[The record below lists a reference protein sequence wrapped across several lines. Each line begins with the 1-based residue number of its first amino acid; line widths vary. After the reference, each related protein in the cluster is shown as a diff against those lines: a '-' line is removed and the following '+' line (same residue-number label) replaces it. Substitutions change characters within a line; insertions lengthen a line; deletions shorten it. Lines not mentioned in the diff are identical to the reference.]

1 MLPLKN
7 RSKRLF
13 FTKICIYFFYKL
25 KWLWSLFVLIFKG
38 TSSRQYRLGV
48 IHIDQAGILMANP
61 GLWFRGPA
69 GGNQLL
75 VVRRRRLLAE
85 KKKDIFTRATTKI
98 FGAKNRAR
106 HACSSNPCL
115 LSRNKPNHY
124 SLKSMIIR
132 ALSCRTLLWLSIAL
146 PSVKWA
152 SPQNLKYMRA
162 HGHDGQHSHDDH
174 RLRQEREQRT
184 SPPPLADGTG
194 GSATGFNFVQ
204 RYQVEGL
211 EETPL
216 DEDDETKRVRWL
228 PRSDSATGGLNVGE
242 GRTTPVVTSNAIKL
256 LGDAV
261 SVPPETRR
269 LLFDLGANKWETS
282 LDWLLGQ
289 YPVRFDACY
298 AWEMS
303 RQLSPRLP
311 SARAWK
317 GRGNGFRLPGVME
330 VFNAKAAPQFAQCGD
345 TGNCKKRE
353 LRRELRGCHDA
364 DLRHCRSF
372 DVGRF
377 ILARARPEDYVVVKV
392 DVEGFEYKLLDH
404 WQALGVDRLIDEIF
418 VEFHFATDNPK
429 LTKSSW
435 NERATRSYGKDRPMT
450 KDNATAYFD
459 RWRSLVPAFH
469 AWP

>member
-1 MLPLKN
+1 
-7 RSKRLF
+7 
-13 FTKICIYFFYKL
+13 
-25 KWLWSLFVLIFKG
+25 
-38 TSSRQYRLGV
+38 
-48 IHIDQAGILMANP
+48 
-61 GLWFRGPA
+61 
-69 GGNQLL
+69 
-75 VVRRRRLLAE
+75 
-85 KKKDIFTRATTKI
+85 
-98 FGAKNRAR
+98 
-106 HACSSNPCL
+106 
-115 LSRNKPNHY
+115 
-124 SLKSMIIR
+124 
-132 ALSCRTLLWLSIAL
+132 
-146 PSVKWA
+146 
-152 SPQNLKYMRA
+152 
-162 HGHDGQHSHDDH
+162 
-174 RLRQEREQRT
+174 
-184 SPPPLADGTG
+184 
-194 GSATGFNFVQ
+194 
-204 RYQVEGL
+204 
-211 EETPL
+211 
-216 DEDDETKRVRWL
+216 
-228 PRSDSATGGLNVGE
+228 
-242 GRTTPVVTSNAIKL
+242 
-256 LGDAV
+256 
-261 SVPPETRR
+261 
-269 LLFDLGANKWETS
+269 
-282 LDWLLGQ
+282 
-289 YPVRFDACY
+289 
-298 AWEMS
+298 MS

-459 RWRSLVPAFH
+459 TTTESCAECENAWSGYVVTYTLLGVALCLAAPARCAPPRPCRPARPYVPPRPPARGR
-469 AWP
+469 AAPPWP